1 MWHTN
6 FQKQKKPK
14 WMEIWLFLHTFSY
27 ILRFGLTPRI
37 TITCASWHTGW
48 ETLFFIVGLIMNI
61 LDFLQIYCK
70 AVPND
75 RNRKKYWHEK
85 NRTSL
90 FTCSRSSTY
99 LHSVMMSSDRIF
111 SRRIFN
117 ASLFG
122 SASFDPLLIDTEN
135 FLSALETKTIKIQIK
150 MLLGNF
156 NIGHEFLNNINP
168 NRRLK
173 ILDLQ

>member
-1 MWHTN
+1 
-6 FQKQKKPK
+6 
-14 WMEIWLFLHTFSY
+14 
-27 ILRFGLTPRI
+27 
-37 TITCASWHTGW
+37 
-48 ETLFFIVGLIMNI
+48 
-61 LDFLQIYCK
+61 
-70 AVPND
+70 
-75 RNRKKYWHEK
+75 
-85 NRTSL
+85 
-90 FTCSRSSTY
+90 
-99 LHSVMMSSDRIF
+99 MMSSDRIF